1 MRPYAHTHTCRWTY
15 AKKNT
20 QKIRRKHRTP
30 SEKLTNRNAKSVPMS
45 IHFSP
50 LYAQR
55 NHSLMYLLLIT
66 ILTTGIVFFY
76 PRVDLPGFCLLVFF
90 LVGAA
95 GRKRVEK
102 KVATGRKQVEK
113 TGLITTTHT
122 INFFTPRYHHC

>member
-1 MRPYAHTHTCRWTY
+1 MCTRILADGPTPKKPHT
-15 AKKNT
+15 
-20 QKIRRKHRTP
+20 KIRRKHRTP
-30 SEKLTNRNAKSVPMS
+30 SEKLTNRNAKSVPTS
-45 IHFSP
+45 IRFLP

-90 LVGAA
+90 LAGAA

-102 KVATGRKQVEK
+102 KVAAGRKRVEK
-113 TGLITTTHT
+113 QD
-122 INFFTPRYHHC
+122 